1 MKKIIVEPK
10 EFGTLKVLIPFID
23 YKVSKGMIIVFIALT
38 TVALA
43 TELGYEVL

>member
-10 EFGTLKVLIPFID
+10 EFGTLKALIPFID
-23 YKVSKGMIIVFIALT
+23 FKVNKGMITVFIALT
-38 TVALA
+38 SMALA

>member
-1 MKKIIVEPK
+1 MKKIIIEPK
-10 EFGTLKVLIPFID
+10 EFGTLKALIPFID
-23 YKVSKGMIIVFIALT
+23 YKVSKGMVIIFIALT

>member
-10 EFGTLKVLIPFID
+10 EFGTLKALIPFID
-23 YKVSKGMIIVFIALT
+23 YKVSEGMIIVFIAVT

-43 TELGYEVL
+43 IELGYEVL

>member
-1 MKKIIVEPK
+1 MKKIIIEPK
-10 EFGTLKVLIPFID
+10 EFNTFKSLVPFID

-43 TELGYEVL
+43 TELGYGVL